1 MLVIAAFLLMLANG
15 FVAAI
20 TTAPFFGDTPSR
32 DEYIEAG
39 MTCVTTLPVFAAM
52 IWCGWQRG
60 SRRGLWLIGVP
71 AAVMALS
78 GLNLLATTGDS
89 RDPHPSRAPGLSDL
103 FSGGALLSW
112 VAFAVFAGFAVGT
125 HLLRR
130 RARHTESNS
139 AA

>member
-1 MLVIAAFLLMLANG
+1 MLVVVAILLMLIQG

-32 DEYIEAG
+32 DEYISAA

-71 AAVMALS
+71 AAVMALA
-78 GLNLLATTGDS
+78 GLNLLATTGDA
-89 RDPHPSRAPGLSDL
+89 RDPNPSRTPGLADL
-103 FSGGALLSW
+103 FGGSATLNW
-112 VAFAVFAGFAVGT
+112 IIAAVFVGVAMAT

-130 RARHTESNS
+130 RARHTGTGSP
-139 AA
+139 A